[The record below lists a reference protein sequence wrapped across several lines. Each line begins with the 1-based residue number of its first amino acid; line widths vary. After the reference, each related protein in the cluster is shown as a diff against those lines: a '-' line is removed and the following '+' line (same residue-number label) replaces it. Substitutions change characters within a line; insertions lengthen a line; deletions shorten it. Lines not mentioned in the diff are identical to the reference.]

1 MCGTNMTQ
9 LLFLIYVVLNICT
22 QATEKNKIDEEPSQ
36 NRYSQAI
43 ENLNL
48 PDECMVCYENFP
60 AASVQLPCGHE
71 LCALCTQSILQVCV
85 YKNCPKCRGP
95 LPVDIMD
102 LMTMTIN
109 IYPIHLTDPNISM
122 EKLQHAFP
130 LICSV
135 ASLETVTKCIDMG
148 IDVNKKGFFGY
159 FPIHL
164 ASQTNVLKYL
174 IDKGADVNQLGD
186 DGVTPLCINSTKGDL
201 PSVKFLIENGADVN
215 QAGFEGGTPLYMS
228 SQEGHLQVMKYLI
241 DKGANVNQIS
251 HRGATALVISSE
263 RNNLPIVQYLV
274 ESGAD
279 LNLADNEGVT
289 PLAVAIDWNQLEVA
303 KFLIKNNANI
313 KITKL
318 FFKKN
323 NYSDLVDI
331 LDKLCTEIE
340 EQSGENKFK
349 AEKAK
354 VITCPTLC
362 CNQ

>member
-1 MCGTNMTQ
+1 
-9 LLFLIYVVLNICT
+9 
-22 QATEKNKIDEEPSQ
+22 
-36 NRYSQAI
+36 
-43 ENLNL
+43 
-48 PDECMVCYENFP
+48 MVCYETFP

-71 LCALCTQSILQVCV
+71 LCALCTQSILQVCAN
-85 YKNCPKCRGP
+85 KKCPKCQGP
-95 LPVDIMD
+95 LPLD
-102 LMTMTIN
+102 LIELQTMIIN
-109 IYPIHLTDPNISM
+109 MYPIYLTPNISI

-135 ASLETVTKCIDMG
+135 ASLKTVTKCIDLG

-174 IDKGADVNQLGD
+174 IDKGADVNQLGEN
-186 DGVTPLCINSTKGDL
+186 GVTPLCISSTKGDL
-201 PSVKFLIENGADVN
+201 PSVKYLIENGAGVN

-228 SQEGHLQVMKYLI
+228 SQEGHLPVLKYLI
-241 DKGANVNQIS
+241 DRGANVNKTS
-251 HRGATALVISSE
+251 HRGATPLIISSE
-263 RNNLPIVQYLV
+263 RSNLPIVQYLV

-318 FFKKN
+318 FFEKN
-323 NYSDLVDI
+323 KYSDLVDI
-331 LDKLCTEIE
+331 LDTLCTEIE

-354 VITCPTLC
+354 VITCPNLC